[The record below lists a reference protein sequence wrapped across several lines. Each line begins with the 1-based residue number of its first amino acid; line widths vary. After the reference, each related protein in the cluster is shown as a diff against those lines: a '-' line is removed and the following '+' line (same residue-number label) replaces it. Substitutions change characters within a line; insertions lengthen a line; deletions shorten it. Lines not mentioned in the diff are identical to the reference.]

1 MKIAIAGYGNLGKS
15 VEKLAK
21 IDNGVEL
28 TAIISRRQ
36 IENPLFVP
44 VENIGKV
51 QADVLLL
58 CLGSYV
64 DLQQNLPKFA
74 RFDTIDTFDDHQNM
88 TKYLS
93 FCNKVKPN
101 TLSVVGAG
109 WDPGLMSA
117 VRGWIAACGLEP
129 ITIWGKGQSLGH
141 SNAVRALDGVIDA
154 VQFTCPKPNAEA
166 LASHGERRA
175 EKLHDRVCYVA
186 CRQGCEEQIR
196 QQISGMPHYF
206 DCYDVQVIFTSA
218 NEVAKLKTDRAHC
231 GQIVATSDRA
241 EAKFCI
247 KMPSNS
253 DLTAQIMLN
262 LAKNIPK
269 IKKQGIFGAKTLFD
283 LPLQF
288 FARDGLY

>member
-21 IDNGVEL
+21 VDAEVEL
-28 TAIISRRQ
+28 SAIISRRK
-36 IENPLFVP
+36 IDNPLYVAT
-44 VENIGKV
+44 ENIDKV
-51 QADVLLL
+51 KADVLLL
-58 CLGSYV
+58 CLGSYA
-64 DLQQNLPKFA
+64 DLQQNLPEFA

-88 TKYLS
+88 CKYLD

-109 WDPGLMSA
+109 WDPGIMSA
-117 VRGWIAACGLEP
+117 VRGWLAACGLAP
-129 ITIWGKGQSLGH
+129 VTIWGKGQSLGH
-141 SNAVRALDGVIDA
+141 SNAIRALEGVIDA

-166 LASHGERRA
+166 LAAHGERRA
-175 EKLHDRVCYVA
+175 EKLHDRVCYVS

-196 QQISGMPHYF
+196 QQILGMPHYF
-206 DCYDVQVIFTSA
+206 DGYDVQVIFTSA

-231 GQIVATSDRA
+231 GQIVAKSNRA
-241 EAKFCI
+241 EVKFRI

-262 LAKNIPK
+262 FAKKIPN

-283 LPLQF
+283 LPLHM
-288 FARDGLY
+288 FAGDGLY

>member
-21 IDNGVEL
+21 TDADVEL
-28 TAIISRRQ
+28 TAIASRRQ
-36 IENPLFVP
+36 IDNPLFVP
-44 VENIGKV
+44 AENIGKV

-58 CLGSYV
+58 CLGSYA

-93 FCNKVKPN
+93 FCNKIKPN

-109 WDPGLMSA
+109 WDPGLMSV
-117 VRGWIAACGLEP
+117 VRGWLAACGLAP
-129 ITIWGKGQSLGH
+129 ATIWGKGQSLGH
-141 SNAVRALDGVIDA
+141 SNAIRALNGVIDA
-154 VQFTCPKPNAEA
+154 VQFTCPKPNAEI
-166 LASHGERRA
+166 LAAHGERRSQ
-175 EKLHDRVCYVA
+175 KLHDRVCYVA
-186 CRQGCEEQIR
+186 CKQGCEEQIR
-196 QQISGMPHYF
+196 QQILCMPHYF
-206 DCYDVQVIFTSA
+206 DGYDVQMIFTSA
-218 NEVAKLKTDRAHC
+218 NEVAKLKSDGAHC
-231 GQIVATSDRA
+231 GTILATSDRA

-262 LAKNIPK
+262 LAKKIPK
-269 IKKQGIFGAKTLFD
+269 IKKQGILGAKTLFD
-283 LPLQF
+283 LPLLY
-288 FARDGLY
+288 FAGDGLY

>member
-21 IDNGVEL
+21 IDNEVEL
-28 TAIISRRQ
+28 TAIISRRK
-36 IENPLFVP
+36 IDNPLCVTA
-44 VENIGKV
+44 ENIDKV
-51 QADVLLL
+51 QVDVLLL
-58 CLGSYV
+58 CLGSYA

-74 RFDTIDTFDDHQNM
+74 RFDTVDTFDDHQNIRN
-88 TKYLS
+88 YLD

-117 VRGWIAACGLEP
+117 VRGWVAACGFAP
-129 ITIWGKGQSLGH
+129 VTIWGNGQSLGH
-141 SNAVRALDGVIDA
+141 SNAIRALDGVIDA

-166 LASHGERRA
+166 LASRGERRA
-175 EKLHDRVCYVA
+175 EILHDRVCYVA
-186 CRQGCEEQIR
+186 CRQGCEERIK
-196 QQISGMPHYF
+196 QQILGMPHYF
-206 DCYDVQVIFTSA
+206 DGYEVQVIFTSA
-218 NEVAKLKTDRAHC
+218 NEVAKLKTDTSHC

-262 LAKNIPK
+262 LAKKVPN

-283 LPLQF
+283 LPLLY
-288 FARDGLY
+288 FADCGNI